1 MIPISIP
8 PHLRFMA
15 PAIQTTS
22 NYELRIRYIEDVVAL
37 LLAKKEPPSFPSVSS
52 APLTGSFRYSIKRGL
67 EPILPGETATLL
79 SNNWRPRESVR
90 RKQSSATA
98 TSSASPTATS
108 ATDSIPALV
117 ASNDN
122 VKHATTSVN
131 TPTDA
136 MIIKPCSYQPSLS
149 TTTAFNRSPDKT
161 RHNDQLAT
169 SSTDLVVSP
178 GIAQNTSVLSHSPE
192 TRASPPITPA
202 GPVINAVS
210 ICKIAVTAQVP
221 TWTLEV
227 NDCANLA
234 LTTDPTSSSVPS
246 SNHSRHPTS
255 PHNGP
260 ISATSSK
267 PASVASQPSQ
277 SLSEQ
282 TLPTSLAQPPINTIV
297 VEPHNSRLTSPHANT
312 PSHPTLIIESISDSH
327 GHPGG
332 LTTPDSKDTPAH
344 SAVNEIIV
352 DDALATS
359 FFDNPAAISATDITS
374 NPTTPLSSTFPTDP
388 TATTPGLPD
397 PVCHQTQPIIPPAQP
412 DNFEAAAVGGIK
424 ILDDEDSN
432 SIDAQLAPEYSQ
444 ATLDYYNDIQEYLQ
458 QANTDETEMKKKK
471 KKKKKKSKPTST
483 PDNPILF
490 YTVKDST
497 ESLHRA
503 LNRRISPVCERLI
516 AKTQQQPR
524 ISMSEVFATISHT

>member
-22 NYELRIRYIEDVVAL
+22 NYELRIRYLEDVVAL

-79 SNNWRPRESVR
+79 SNNWRPRES
-90 RKQSSATA
+90 
-98 TSSASPTATS
+98 
-108 ATDSIPALV
+108 
-117 ASNDN
+117 
-122 VKHATTSVN
+122 HATTSVN
-131 TPTDA
+131 TPTDT
-136 MIIKPCSYQPSLS
+136 MIVKPCSYQPSLS

-192 TRASPPITPA
+192 TRASHPITPA

-210 ICKIAVTAQVP
+210 ICEIAVTAQVP

-267 PASVASQPSQ
+267 PASVALQPSQ

-297 VEPHNSRLTSPHANT
+297 VEPHNLRLTSPHANT

-332 LTTPDSKDTPAH
+332 LTTPAH

-359 FFDNPAAISATDITS
+359 FFDNPAAISATDTTS

-412 DNFEAAAVGGIK
+412 DNLEAAAVGGIK

-490 YTVKDST
+490 Y
-497 ESLHRA
+497 EG
-503 LNRRISPVCERLI
+503 RL
-516 AKTQQQPR
+516 
-524 ISMSEVFATISHT
+524 

>member
-1 MIPISIP
+1 
-8 PHLRFMA
+8 MA

-22 NYELRIRYIEDVVAL
+22 NYELRIRYLEDVVAL

-67 EPILPGETATLL
+67 EPILP
-79 SNNWRPRESVR
+79 
-90 RKQSSATA
+90 
-98 TSSASPTATS
+98 
-108 ATDSIPALV
+108 

-131 TPTDA
+131 TPTDT
-136 MIIKPCSYQPSLS
+136 MIVKPCSYQPSLS

-192 TRASPPITPA
+192 TRASHPITPA

-210 ICKIAVTAQVP
+210 ICEIAVTAQVP

-267 PASVASQPSQ
+267 PASVALQPSQ

-297 VEPHNSRLTSPHANT
+297 VEPHNLRLTSPHANT

-327 GHPGG
+327 GHPG
-332 LTTPDSKDTPAH
+332 
-344 SAVNEIIV
+344 
-352 DDALATS
+352 ATS
-359 FFDNPAAISATDITS
+359 FFDNPAAISATDTTS

-412 DNFEAAAVGGIK
+412 DNLEAAAVGGIK

-444 ATLDYYNDIQEYLQ
+444 ATLDYYNDIQ

-490 YTVKDST
+490 YV
-497 ESLHRA
+497 
-503 LNRRISPVCERLI
+503 
-516 AKTQQQPR
+516 
-524 ISMSEVFATISHT
+524 